1 MADELLVF
9 EQTIEALFVR
19 ALGGRLT
26 PECRARL
33 RQAGLDVNQKIKPAY
48 PFESWM
54 MFIRIAAE
62 ELFPGEPLPLA
73 TFKLGEAYVEGFRQT
88 MLGRAVMSLLRVLGP
103 RRTIARATQNFRA
116 GNNYTETRITELGP
130 CQFDVWM
137 NEVGDFPEFTSGIMQ
152 AGLRMAGAKELRVEA
167 LDYDGHACTYR
178 LTWKEASASAG
189 VGGGVDAKASRHSG
203 SSRAL

>member
-33 RQAGLDVNQKIKPAY
+33 RQAGLDVDQKLKPAY
-48 PFESWM
+48 SFQCWM
-54 MFIRIAAE
+54 TVIRIAAQ
-62 ELFPGEPLPLA
+62 ELYPGESLA
-73 TFKLGEAYVEGFRQT
+73 SSTFKLGEAYVEGFRQT
-88 MLGRAVMSLLRVLGP
+88 MLGRAVLSLLRVLGP

-116 GNNYTETRITELGP
+116 GNNYTETRITELAP

-137 NEVGDFPEFTSGIMQ
+137 NEVGDFPEFTAGIIQ
-152 AGLRMAGAKELRVEA
+152 AGVRISGAKELRVEP

-178 LTWKEASASAG
+178 ITWKEASVSSGAEGSA
-189 VGGGVDAKASRHSG
+189 DTKPTRRSG
-203 SSRAL
+203 SSRLL